1 MDQDQNL
8 PQDTLI
14 APYAPEEEPSSKF
27 PIKKVISFVIGLI
40 ILLALASLFI
50 FVILP
55 RLSSPKNE
63 NVTLTYWGVWEDSVP
78 FETIAAEFTRIH
90 PNIKITIQKQD
101 IKALG
106 KYVDRLATRM
116 DNGTGPD
123 IFRFHNSWI
132 TELKSRLLPLPQE
145 LVKELKLE
153 ESYYPVVAKDL
164 KLQGAY
170 MGVPIHFDSLS
181 LFINTEIFNNAGI
194 TTYPSTWDDLR
205 STALE
210 LTVKDDAARITT
222 SGVALGTFDNIAHA
236 SDIVSLLL
244 IQNGAN
250 LNDLNGENRQ
260 SAYDALDFY
269 TLFAKGE
276 SAVWDNTLENSK
288 LAFANGKLAM
298 YFGYSWDIFEIRAR
312 APGLGFVVTA
322 VPHLPSRD
330 STIAS
335 YWVEGISSSTKHP
348 KEAYEFVKFL
358 ASKSSMEKLYALQSK
373 TRAFGELYPR
383 ADMAELLRENTLIYP
398 FVEQGGK
405 AVSTMFSSDTHDDAM
420 VDALNVYMG
429 NAVRS
434 IISNNGSSQS
444 AIETLSAGVAQV
456 RERYAGN

>member
-1 MDQDQNL
+1 
-8 PQDTLI
+8 
-14 APYAPEEEPSSKF
+14 
-27 PIKKVISFVIGLI
+27 
-40 ILLALASLFI
+40 
-50 FVILP
+50 
-55 RLSSPKNE
+55 
-63 NVTLTYWGVWEDSVP
+63 
-78 FETIAAEFTRIH
+78 
-90 PNIKITIQKQD
+90 
-101 IKALG
+101 
-106 KYVDRLATRM
+106 M

-145 LVKELKLE
+145 IVRELALE
-153 ESYYPVVAKDL
+153 KSFYPVVAKDL
-164 KLQGAY
+164 KSQGAY

-181 LFINTEIFNNAGI
+181 LFINTEIFKNAGI
-194 TTYPSTWDDLR
+194 ATYPSTWDDLR

-210 LTVKDDAARITT
+210 LTVKDDAGRITT
-222 SGVALGTFDNIAHA
+222 SGVALGTYDNIAHA

-244 IQNGAN
+244 IQNGAS
-250 LNDLNGENRQ
+250 LNDLNGASRQ
-260 SAYDALDFY
+260 SAFDALDFY

-298 YFGYSWDIFEIRAR
+298 YFGYSWDIFEITAR

-348 KEAYEFVKFL
+348 KEAYEFIKFL
-358 ASKSSMEKLYALQSK
+358 ASRSSMEKLYTQQSK
-373 TRAFGELYPR
+373 TRSFGELYPR
-383 ADMAELLRENTLIYP
+383 SDMASLLRENTLIYP

-429 NAVRS
+429 NAIRS
-434 IISNNGSSQS
+434 INNNGSSQS

-456 RERYAGN
+456 RARYAGN